1 MAEST
6 LWWIATGIAVAAELL
21 SGTLYLL
28 MVAIGLAGAAI
39 AAHLGLGVPVQM
51 LVAAVLGSATV
62 VLCYLRQRRREKSQ
76 GGRRSAQADPDLH
89 LDIGEQLQIPAWGA
103 DGTAQVRYRGAQ
115 WTAVLRPG
123 SQPAGT
129 GSTYRV
135 AAFDGSRLL
144 VEPVPA

>member
-6 LWWIATGIAVAAELL
+6 LWWIATGVAVAAELL

-28 MVAIGLAGAAI
+28 MVAIGLAAAAV
-39 AAHLGLGVPVQM
+39 AAHLGLGAPVQM
-51 LVAAVLGSATV
+51 LVAAVVGSATV
-62 VLCYLRQRRREKSQ
+62 VLCYLRQKRRE
-76 GGRRSAQADPDLH
+76 GRRGSERSAQADPSLH
-89 LDIGEQLQIPAWGA
+89 LDIGEHLQIPAWGA

-123 SQPAGT
+123 ARPTST
-129 GSTYRV
+129 TYRV